1 MLGTEVAHP
10 SDARR
15 NTPRPRE
22 ADMDHPTTSDR
33 EVDSALDRLREQR
46 TQLKVRHAQRL
57 TSLME
62 ERRDL
67 RGVHAL
73 ADYFD
78 DAVRWSA

>member
-1 MLGTEVAHP
+1 
-10 SDARR
+10 
-15 NTPRPRE
+15 
-22 ADMDHPTTSDR
+22 MDTPTTTTPDR
-33 EVDSALDRLREQR
+33 DLDRLRQQR
-46 TQLKVRHAQRL
+46 VELRLRHAQRL

-62 ERRDL
+62 ERSDL

>member
-1 MLGTEVAHP
+1 
-10 SDARR
+10 
-15 NTPRPRE
+15 
-22 ADMDHPTTSDR
+22 MDNPTTAPDR
-33 EVDSALDRLREQR
+33 DLDRLHEHRD
-46 TQLKVRHAQRL
+46 QLRLRHAQRL

-62 ERRDL
+62 ERSDL